1 MSASTAD
8 IRTEWGSRY
17 LGQLC
22 AHFSHNSELAVS
34 LQENRGMIRFPAG
47 DCVLNATASVLHLEL
62 DCRDDASLEKLQD
75 VIDKHLKRFAFRE
88 PPEIEWRPA

>member
-1 MSASTAD
+1 MSASTAE

-22 AHFSHNSELAVS
+22 AHYSHNPELAVS
-34 LQENRGMIRFPAG
+34 HEETSGVIRFLSG
-47 DCVLNATASVLHLEL
+47 DCVLSATRDALRLEL
-62 DCRDDASLEKLQD
+62 DCRDQASLERLQE

-88 PPEIEWRPA
+88 PPEIAWHPA

>member
-1 MSASTAD
+1 MSASIAD

-34 LQENRGMIRFPAG
+34 LQENSGIIRFPAG
-47 DCVLNATASVLHLEL
+47 DCVLSATADSLHLALE
-62 DCRDDASLEKLQD
+62 CRDDASLEKLQH
-75 VIDKHLKRFAFRE
+75 VIDKHLQRFAFRE
-88 PPEIEWRPA
+88 PPEIAWRPA

>member
-1 MSASTAD
+1 MSAATAD

-22 AHFSHNSELAVS
+22 AHFSHNKELAVTLRETS
-34 LQENRGMIRFPAG
+34 GVIRFPSG
-47 DCVLNATASVLHLEL
+47 DCVLNATADTLHLALE
-62 DCRDDASLEKLQD
+62 CRDQAALERLQE

-88 PPEIEWRPA
+88 PPEIEWHPA

>member
-17 LGQLC
+17 LSQLC
-22 AHFSHNSELAVS
+22 AHFSHNRELAVS
-34 LQENRGMIRFPAG
+34 LSETHGRIRFPSG
-47 DCVLNATASVLHLEL
+47 DCVLNATADALHLEL
-62 DCRDDASLEKLQD
+62 ECRDQASLERLQE

-88 PPEIEWRPA
+88 PPEIEWHPA